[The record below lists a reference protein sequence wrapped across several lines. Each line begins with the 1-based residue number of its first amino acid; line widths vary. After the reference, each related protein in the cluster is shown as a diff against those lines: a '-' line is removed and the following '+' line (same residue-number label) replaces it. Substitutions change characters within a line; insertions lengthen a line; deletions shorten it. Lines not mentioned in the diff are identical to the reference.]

1 MHHTDKNTFCSYWKT
16 HIIILYK
23 LINISKDITKM
34 HKKYKILV
42 NMRLY
47 EKYYQ
52 NIICFDITWVG
63 SPFLNWH
70 I

>member
-1 MHHTDKNTFCSYWKT
+1 
-16 HIIILYK
+16 
-23 LINISKDITKM
+23 M

-52 NIICFDITWVG
+52 NILCFDITGVG
-63 SPFLNWH
+63 WAHHF
-70 I
+70 

>member
-1 MHHTDKNTFCSYWKT
+1 
-16 HIIILYK
+16 
-23 LINISKDITKM
+23 M

-52 NIICFDITWVG
+52 NILCFDITWVG